1 MFTSLIWQE
10 LKSILFDKDSAHEFD
25 TYETFC
31 LLVHNNSD
39 LEEGGT
45 IQYIRFQN

>member
-1 MFTSLIWQE
+1 MARTKTYVFL
-10 LKSILFDKDSAHEFD
+10 KDSAHEFD

-45 IQYIRFQN
+45 V